1 MKQILIKF
9 TVFTILIVGN
19 SACNDFLDIYNPS
32 AVTDEFYD
40 TKDGQQRLLYSMYAR
55 YRTHYSTCEPMYFGT
70 DLYMSVSQAP
80 VELMFDAYDKSFNS
94 TAPVVGDLWNNLYKI
109 IQEGNTLLERIS
121 PDEENMTVAE
131 YTSMV
136 AQAKFLRAMAYYYL
150 VETFGPVPLLLAEVH
165 QTVEQATRTSED
177 IIYGFFIYEMEKDVI
192 DKLENSTIERGKL
205 TNAAAWH
212 FLGKLYL
219 TRAYKNYAEP
229 DDFAK
234 AAECFDKVIND
245 PDKTYDLLPDFASV
259 FDENNQGNK
268 EVIWAIQY
276 SINKDYNGNGNPL
289 HLMFGF
295 NITALHPNDFI
306 ENQKDYS
313 AMQRGYWVNPR
324 VHELFDN
331 VADSRYNATFQFE
344 FTANNPASAKFGQV
358 AIQFPKWND
367 PAQGVPN
374 PADGYYPFKDA
385 AGDYYWYSQD
395 SYLPVLT
402 KASDHMPIVKKF
414 KDTKIEWNGSGSR
427 EAVVF
432 RVADTYLLAAEAYL
446 GAGNT
451 AKALERINVVRKRAA
466 TNASTQSLMELSQ
479 IDLDII
485 LDERGRELLGEF
497 DRWFDLKR
505 TGKLIARVMDYNIKT
520 KAANNLSEKYLIRPI
535 PQDEINKVKG
545 LEQNEAYK

>member
-1 MKQILIKF
+1 MKQIIIKLTLF
-9 TVFTILIVGN
+9 ILLIVGGN
-19 SACNDFLDIYNPS
+19 ACNDFLDIYNPS

-70 DLYMSVSQAP
+70 DLYMSVSQTP

-94 TAPVVGDLWNNLYKI
+94 TAPVVSDLWNNLYKI

-121 PDEENMTVAE
+121 PDEEGMTADE

-165 QTVEQATRTSED
+165 QSVEEVTRMSED
-177 IIYGFFIYEMEKDVI
+177 IIYGYFIYEMENDVVN
-192 DKLENSTIERGKL
+192 KLENSTTEHGKL
-205 TNAAAWH
+205 TNAAAWY

-219 TRAYKNYAEP
+219 TRAYKTYAEP

-234 AAECFDKVIND
+234 AVECFDEIIND
-245 PDKTYDLLPDFASV
+245 PVKTYDLLPTFADV

-268 EVIWAIQY
+268 EIIWAVQY
-276 SINKDYNGNGNPL
+276 STDKNYNGDGNPL
-289 HLMFGF
+289 HAMFGF

-306 ENQKDYS
+306 ENQQDYS
-313 AMQRGYWVNPR
+313 AMQRGYWINPR
-324 VHELFDN
+324 THELFDN
-331 VADSRYNATFQFE
+331 VADSRYEATFQFE
-344 FTANNPASAKFGQV
+344 FTANNPASSKFGQV

-385 AGDYYWYSQD
+385 AGDYHWYAQD

-414 KDTKIEWNGSGSR
+414 RDTKIDWNGSGSR

-451 AKALERINVVRKRAA
+451 PKALERINVVRKRAA
-466 TNASTQSLMELSQ
+466 TNASTQSLMELNQ

-505 TGKLIARVMDYNIKT
+505 TGKLIERVKSYNIKAV
-520 KAANNLSEKYLIRPI
+520 AANNLNEKYLVRPI